1 MSESHTNTKT
11 QTKPKRVREKNNPL
25 GRKPMW
31 LRKPIDFGK
40 KNKMD
45 MLLKDIGLNTVCQE
59 ASCPN
64 ISECFAQKEAT
75 FFILGTTCTRSC
87 TFCDVD
93 RGKPKP
99 IDISEADKLV
109 AGAKALG
116 LKHIVITS
124 PTRDDLSDYG
134 ANHYA
139 NVVKHLKTNLPNL
152 NIELLI
158 PDFRANKECLQIV
171 VDAKPNIIGHNIETI
186 KARGDIRGEAT
197 YERSL
202 QVLQTLKELGKNTI
216 KTKSAM
222 MVGLGESESEV
233 IEALKDLRDVGCELL
248 CIGQYLAPSNKY
260 ERVLEYVTPQQFE
273 RYKQIAYEL
282 GFLYVKSEP
291 YARSSYLASGYLD

>member
-1 MSESHTNTKT
+1 MSDTNTVT
-11 QTKPKRVREKNNPL
+11 NTSKPKRIREKNNPL

-31 LRKPIDFGK
+31 LRKPIAFSK
-40 KNKMD
+40 KSKMD

-75 FFILGTTCTRSC
+75 FFILGTICTRSC

-99 IDISEADKLV
+99 IDASEADKLLQ
-109 AGAKALG
+109 GAKALG
-116 LKHIVITS
+116 LKHIVLTS

-134 ANHYA
+134 ASHYA

-158 PDFRANKECLQIV
+158 PDFRADKNCLQMVIE
-171 VDAKPNIIGHNIETI
+171 AQPNIIGHNIETI
-186 KARGDIRGEAT
+186 QARGDIRGEAN

-202 QVLQTLKELGKNTI
+202 QVLKTLKELGKDSI

-233 IEALKDLRDVGCELL
+233 IQTLKDLRKVKCDLL
-248 CIGQYLAPSNKY
+248 CIGQYLAPSGKY
-260 ERVLEYVTPQQFE
+260 ERVLEYITPQQFK
-273 RYKQIAYEL
+273 RYELLAYEL

-291 YARSSYLASGYLD
+291 YARSSYLASEYLD